1 MAKILVIDDEAPIL
15 NLIGKSCRMQGH
27 QVKEVLTGRDAM
39 IALDSDKPD
48 LMIVD
53 LKLGDMDGLD
63 VIRYGNEHHPSVQVI
78 MVTGNATIESA
89 VEAMRLGAFDY
100 LTKPFEL
107 ADLQKTVELAVHS
120 RRAAEGAGAEG
131 FQMAVIAQPS
141 AAMIGESSKIREIQ
155 KIIEKIADSDSP
167 VLLEGEFGSGKR
179 MVARSLHNAS
189 RRSAGP
195 FKVLQCSALPED
207 LLEAELFGS
216 QTGKAETLFAR
227 AAGGTVLLEEIQ
239 ILPMRL
245 QSKLESFIEEVS
257 ARRSSG
263 DLPAKMDVRVL
274 ASSAKPLQDYVNA
287 GTFREDLFYKIS
299 VIPIEVPPLRSRVE
313 DIALLAEHF
322 LARHAEQTGTPVPEI
337 DKYAKR
343 LLETYNWPGNVGE
356 LQNAMERA
364 CAFAEGG
371 RIRPIDLPPKVAQK
385 VEITDEDEKTTH
397 HLPIGAGL
405 SDFVRKQEK
414 LFIRETLKYNGGSR
428 EKTASMLGVSIATL
442 YRKMGLKLEKDK
454 MMSN

>member
-15 NLIGKSCRMQGH
+15 NLMGKSCRMQGH
-27 QVKEVLTGRDAM
+27 QVSEVLTGRDGI
-39 IALDSDKPD
+39 IALDSDTPD

-78 MVTGNATIESA
+78 MVTGNGTIESA

-107 ADLQKTVELAVHS
+107 ADLQKTVELALQA
-120 RRAAEGAGAEG
+120 RRGAGVAISG
-131 FQMAVIAQPS
+131 FQPSTIAQPS
-141 AAMIGESSKIREIQ
+141 VAMIGESPKVREIQ
-155 KIIEKIADSDSP
+155 KIIEKIADSTSP
-167 VLLEGEFGSGKR
+167 VLLEGEFGSGKQ

-189 RRSAGP
+189 KRASGP

-216 QTGKAETLFAR
+216 PGSKAETLFAR
-227 AAGGTVLLEEIQ
+227 AAAGTVLLEEIHV
-239 ILPMRL
+239 LPMRL
-245 QSKLESFIEEVS
+245 QSKLESFLEEVAS
-257 ARRSSG
+257 RRSMG
-263 DLPAKMDVRVL
+263 ELPAKMDFRFL
-274 ASSAKPLQDYVNA
+274 ASSAKPLQGCVEA
-287 GTFREDLFYKIS
+287 GTFREDLYYKIS
-299 VIPIEVPPLRSRVE
+299 VIPIEVPPLRSRPE
-313 DIALLAEHF
+313 DICLLAEHF
-322 LARHAEQTGTPVPEI
+322 LKRHAERTGIPVPEI

-343 LLETYNWPGNVGE
+343 LLESYNWPGNVGE

-397 HLPIGAGL
+397 HLPIGVGL

-454 MMSN
+454 MLSN

>member
-107 ADLQKTVELAVHS
+107 ADLQKTVELAVQS
-120 RRAAEGAGAEG
+120 RRAADGAGIEG
-131 FQMAVIAQPS
+131 FQTSVIAQPS
-141 AAMIGESSKIREIQ
+141 AAMIGESPKIREIQ

-263 DLPAKMDVRVL
+263 DLPPKMDVRVL

>member
-1 MAKILVIDDEAPIL
+1 
-15 NLIGKSCRMQGH
+15 
-27 QVKEVLTGRDAM
+27 
-39 IALDSDKPD
+39 
-48 LMIVD
+48 
-53 LKLGDMDGLD
+53 
-63 VIRYGNEHHPSVQVI
+63 
-78 MVTGNATIESA
+78 
-89 VEAMRLGAFDY
+89 
-100 LTKPFEL
+100 
-107 ADLQKTVELAVHS
+107 
-120 RRAAEGAGAEG
+120 
-131 FQMAVIAQPS
+131 
-141 AAMIGESSKIREIQ
+141 
-155 KIIEKIADSDSP
+155 

-216 QTGKAETLFAR
+216 QNGKAETLFAR

-245 QSKLESFIEEVS
+245 QSKLESFIEEIS